1 MSLYGMMRT
10 GVSGMNSQA
19 NRLSTVADNIANSS
33 TTGYKRASTEF
44 SSLVLPSTA
53 GSYNSGGVTTTVINS
68 ISKQGALQYTTSVTD
83 LAIDGDGFFVV
94 QDPSGTSFLTRAGA
108 FVPDKDGYLVNTAGY
123 RLLGWDLANGP
134 RPDAPVNPGDIA
146 PIRIDDTTPQWAA
159 SENGKFAANL
169 PSSANPVAAANLP
182 SANGAGGA
190 TPAYTAK
197 SSLVAYNSGGGQVI
211 LDVYLTK
218 TAAGE
223 WEVAVFDQAQAAAGG
238 GFPYASGPLSTE
250 TLDFDA
256 AGKLAAGSATDIT
269 LTVPGGAPLTIDL
282 SGMTQADA
290 PYSVSKAVLDGSPLS
305 KIERIE
311 IDKDGTVYAQ
321 YANGSMKAIFS
332 IAMANVP
339 SPDKL
344 TVISGNVFGQSAD
357 SGAISIGW
365 PTEGKNGKI
374 VSGALENS
382 NVDIAEE
389 LTNMI
394 ESQRNYTANSKV
406 FQTGADLMDILVNLK
421 R

>member
-83 LAIDGDGFFVV
+83 LAIDGAGFFVV
-94 QDPSGTSFLTRAGA
+94 EDAGGTTFLTRAGA

-123 RLLGWDLANGP
+123 RLQGWDLSQGP
-134 RPDAPVNPGDIA
+134 RPGA
-146 PIRIDDTTPQWAA
+146 PIDPSQIDAIKIDDTTPQWAA
-159 SENGKFAANL
+159 SENGTFAANL
-169 PSSANPVAAANLP
+169 PRDAAIVPAANLP
-182 SANGAGGA
+182 SANGATA
-190 TPAYTAK
+190 AYTAK
-197 SSLVAYNSGGGQVI
+197 SSLVAYNSAGGQMI
-211 LDVYLTK
+211 LDVYMTK
-218 TAAGE
+218 TAAGT
-223 WEVAVFDQAQAAAGG
+223 WEVAVFDQSQATAG
-238 GFPYASGPLSTE
+238 GFPYTGPALSTE

-256 AGKLAAGSATDIT
+256 TGKLTATSATDIT
-269 LTVPGGAPLTIDL
+269 LTVPGGASLTIDL
-282 SGMTQADA
+282 SKMTQADA
-290 PYSVSKAVLDGSPLS
+290 DYSVAKAVIDGSPPS

-311 IDKDGTVYAQ
+311 IDQDGTVYAQ
-321 YANGSMKAIFS
+321 YANGSMKALFS
-332 IAMANVP
+332 IPMANVP

-357 SGAISIGW
+357 SGATTIGW

-374 VSGALENS
+374 VSGAVENS

-389 LTNMI
+389 LTAMI

-406 FQTGADLMDILVNLK
+406 FQTGADLMDVLVNLK

>member
-53 GSYNSGGVTTTVINS
+53 GSYNSGGVTTTVVNS

-94 QDPSGTSFLTRAGA
+94 EDAGGTTFLTRAGA
-108 FVPDKDGYLVNTAGY
+108 FVPDKDGYLVNTAGF
-123 RLLGWDLANGP
+123 RLQGWDLSQGP
-134 RPDAPVNPGDIA
+134 RPGA
-146 PIRIDDTTPQWAA
+146 PIDPSQIDAIKIDDTTPQWAA
-159 SENGKFAANL
+159 SENGTFAANL
-169 PSSANPVAAANLP
+169 PRDATIVPAANLP
-182 SANGAGGA
+182 SANAA
-190 TPAYTAK
+190 TAAYTAK
-197 SSLVAYNSGGGQVI
+197 SSVVAYNSAGGQVI
-211 LDVYLTK
+211 LDVYMSK
-218 TAAGE
+218 TAAGT
-223 WEVAVFDQAQAAAGG
+223 WEVSVFDQSQATAG
-238 GFPYASGPLSTE
+238 GFPYTGGALATE

-256 AGKLAAGSATDIT
+256 AGKLTGTSATNIT
-269 LTVPGGAPLTIDL
+269 LTVPGGASLTIDL
-282 SGMTQADA
+282 SKMTQADA
-290 PYSVSKAVLDGSPLS
+290 DYSVSKAVIDGSPPS

-321 YANGSMKAIFS
+321 YANGSMKALFS
-332 IAMANVP
+332 IPMANVP

-344 TVISGNVFGQSAD
+344 TVISGNVFSQGAE
-357 SGAISIGW
+357 SGAVTIGW
-365 PTEGKNGKI
+365 PTEGKNGKV
-374 VSGALENS
+374 VSGAVENS

-389 LTNMI
+389 LTAMI

-406 FQTGADLMDILVNLK
+406 FQTGADLMDVLVNLK

>member
-53 GSYNSGGVTTTVINS
+53 GSYNSGGVTTTVVNA

-94 QDPSGTSFLTRAGA
+94 EDPSGTSFLTRAGA

-123 RLLGWDLANGP
+123 RLKGWDLSQGP
-134 RPDAPVNPGDIA
+134 RPAAPVDQNSLQ
-146 PIRIDDTTPQWAA
+146 PIQIDDTAISWTP
-159 SENGKFAANL
+159 STTGKFAANF
-169 PSSANPVAAANLP
+169 PSDAAIIPAANLP
-182 SANGAGGA
+182 STNTAGA
-190 TPAYTAK
+190 TYTNK
-197 SSLVAYNSGGGQVI
+197 SSLIAYDNLGGKVIIDVYVSKTATGQWQVAAYN
-211 LDVYLTK
+211 
-218 TAAGE
+218 
-223 WEVAVFDQAQAAAGG
+223 QAQAAAGG
-238 GFPYASGPLSTE
+238 GFPYAGPALATQTLNFNGSGQLTTTPA
-250 TLDFDA
+250 TLN
-256 AGKLAAGSATDIT
+256 
-269 LTVPGGAPLTIDL
+269 LTVPGGSALTIDM
-282 SGMTQADA
+282 SGMTQGDSA
-290 PYSVSKAVLDGSPLS
+290 YNVTKAQLDGSPPS
-305 KIERIE
+305 KIESID

-321 YANGSMKAIFS
+321 YADGSMKAIFS
-332 IAMANVP
+332 IPMANVP
-339 SPDKL
+339 SADKL
-344 TVISGNVFGQSAD
+344 SVISGNVFAQSAE
-357 SGAISIGW
+357 SGGIMIGW

-374 VSGALENS
+374 VSGAVENS
-382 NVDIAEE
+382 NVDIATE
-389 LTNMI
+389 LTDMI

>member
-10 GVSGMNSQA
+10 GVSGMNAQA

-68 ISKQGALQYTTSVTD
+68 ISQQGALQYTTSVTD
-83 LAIDGDGFFVV
+83 LAIDGNGFFVV
-94 QDPSGTSFLTRAGA
+94 EDASGTSFLTRAGA
-108 FVPDKDGYLVNTAGY
+108 FVADKDGYLVNTAGY
-123 RLLGWDLANGP
+123 RLQGWDLSMGP
-134 RPDAPVNPGDIA
+134 RPSAPVNPGQLDA
-146 PIRIDDTTPQWAA
+146 IRIDETSVHWAA
-159 SENGKFAANL
+159 SANGKFSANL
-169 PSSANPVAAANLP
+169 PKDAAVVAAANLP
-182 SANGAGGA
+182 SANGASSA
-190 TPAYTAK
+190 PVSYSAK
-197 SSLVAYNSGGGQVI
+197 SSLVAYDNFGGQVL
-211 LDVYLTK
+211 LDVYVTK
-218 TAAGE
+218 SAAGE
-223 WEVAVFDQAQAAAGG
+223 WEVAVYNQADATAG
-238 GFPYASGPLSTE
+238 GFPYSSGPLATE
-250 TLDFDA
+250 TLEFDGT
-256 AGKLAAGSATDIT
+256 GKLLGTSPTDIT
-269 LTVPGGAPLTIDL
+269 LTVPGGGSLTLDL
-282 SGMTQADA
+282 SGMTQADGA
-290 PYSVSKAVLDGSPLS
+290 YNVSKAVIDGSPPS

-321 YANGSMKAIFS
+321 YANGSMKALFS
-332 IAMANVP
+332 IPMASVA

-357 SGAISIGW
+357 SGGIDIGW
-365 PTEGKNGKI
+365 ASEGKNGKI

-389 LTNMI
+389 LTAMI

-406 FQTGADLMDILVNLK
+406 FQTGADLMDVLVNLK